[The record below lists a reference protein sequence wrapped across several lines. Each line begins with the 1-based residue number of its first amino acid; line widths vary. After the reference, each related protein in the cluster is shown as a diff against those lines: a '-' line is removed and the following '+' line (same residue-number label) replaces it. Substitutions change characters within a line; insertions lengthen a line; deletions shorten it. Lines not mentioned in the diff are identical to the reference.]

1 MSEVKLNPQLNLS
14 GFHAD
19 VANHCL
25 YFAALASQPGT
36 FKGFIML
43 NHPKHQ
49 IVASSYYMCRYKSIN
64 YTFSFFILGLKSEEI
79 PKSSW
84 SPVYHPPAAG
94 LVKLSI
100 VISSYYI

>member
-1 MSEVKLNPQLNLS
+1 MSEVKLNPQLNLA

-25 YFAALASQPGT
+25 YFTALLASQPGT

-49 IVASSYYMCRYKSIN
+49 IVASSYYVYRYKSIN
-64 YTFSFFILGLKSEEI
+64 YTFSLLISGIKLEEI
-79 PKSSW
+79 PESSW
-84 SPVYHPPAAG
+84 G
-94 LVKLSI
+94 L
-100 VISSYYI
+100 